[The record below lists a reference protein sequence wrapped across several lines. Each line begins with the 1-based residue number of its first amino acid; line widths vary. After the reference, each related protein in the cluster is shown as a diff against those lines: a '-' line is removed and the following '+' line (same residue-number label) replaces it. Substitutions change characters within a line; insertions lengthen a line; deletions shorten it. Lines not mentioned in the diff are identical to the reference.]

1 MLPIIFYIIYNNNLT
16 IKVSVFFFLNA
27 SMGSSSA
34 SVQFSFDSYTRIKYM
49 RWFLFSFCMETE
61 LTEVEN

>member
-1 MLPIIFYIIYNNNLT
+1 MLPIILYIIDNNNMT

-34 SVQFSFDSYTRIKYM
+34 SVQFSFDSYTNCDEMVLI
-49 RWFLFSFCMETE
+49 FILHG
-61 LTEVEN
+61 N